1 MQGWSRFWQRM
12 TSRPL
17 RHSWGLAHDG
27 AAWALVGL
35 VMHKAQGV
43 KVHTNLKI
51 DHAEEHSAEPGFSA
65 GLSQVDARAG
75 RSSRRLHVSL
85 SADQMVFGALEL
97 PVQWSQDAVA
107 SEVQLEVSQML
118 GLGPQEV
125 HFDFQ
130 PEAFPKEGVRRQHW
144 VGCAQSQI
152 DQLTASAKAA
162 HWQIASVEP
171 AWHAAQRAAQ
181 HLQGGLVS
189 LLTQPTQDWQFQ
201 LPTGSLPDD
210 SDDALLGRF
219 GPDFALEQ
227 AMKSSA
233 GPRLVASGLAL
244 KAWL

>member
-1 MQGWSRFWQRM
+1 MQGWSRLWQRM

-27 AAWALVGL
+27 AGWALVGL
-35 VMHKAQGV
+35 VMHKAQSV

-51 DHAEEHSAEPGFSA
+51 DHAQEQTVVPGFSA
-65 GLSQVDARAG
+65 GLRQVNDRAG
-75 RSSRRLHVSL
+75 RSTRRLHASL
-85 SADQMVFGALEL
+85 SADQMVSGALEL

-107 SEVQLEVSQML
+107 SEVQLEVAQML
-118 GLGPQEV
+118 GLDPQEV
-125 HFDFQ
+125 NFDFQ
-130 PEAFPKEGVRRQHW
+130 PEAFSKEGVRRVHW
-144 VGCAQSQI
+144 VGCAQSQA
-152 DQLTASAKAA
+152 DLLKKSAQAA

-201 LPTGSLPDD
+201 LPAGSVPDD